1 MKLFTTLF
9 LNYVRDGWSLSA
21 FQRRKLIIECGGPS
35 GKKHGFVTESSKIAQ
50 YLLNL
55 CSAQHKFHSEMTS
68 RQLNHTM
75 IPGET
80 FPFHRGGDPAG
91 GRRVAGFSSV
101 PSDEKYMS
109 VYRDPSLNLKRM
121 SCSEGMLNH
130 IGLTPGQPDSISKS
144 CDDLTAKLEER
155 LRQQREMRREMSREL
170 NKELHEPGDFR
181 DSKERQCWR

>member
-1 MKLFTTLF
+1 M
-9 LNYVRDGWSLSA
+9 
-21 FQRRKLIIECGGPS
+21 
-35 GKKHGFVTESSKIAQ
+35 TESSRIAQ

-75 IPGET
+75 IPGSPIT
-80 FPFHRGGDPAG
+80 FNAG
-91 GRRVAGFSSV
+91 AFAGELGRQTSDVTGISSV
-101 PSDEKYMS
+101 PSDEKY
-109 VYRDPSLNLKRM
+109 VYRDPRLNLKQM

-170 NKELHEPGDFR
+170 HKELHDPGDFR
-181 DSKERQCWR
+181 DQKERQCWR